1 MNINK
6 ISSMSFGAK
15 PITTT
20 LMFDNGKFQYQRAC
34 GKDVDSFVC
43 NMKNPENKD
52 NMAIEVIN
60 SINPKHIE
68 KVEVSSENKNGD
80 VSLFAIERDADNSQR
95 FHLLW

>member
-34 GKDVDSFVC
+34 GKDVDCFVGNIKKCSLSF
-43 NMKNPENKD
+43 NK
-52 NMAIEVIN
+52 
-60 SINPKHIE
+60 
-68 KVEVSSENKNGD
+68 GTL
-80 VSLFAIERDADNSQR
+80 LFSQ
-95 FHLLW
+95 